1 MSEAV
6 PDLTG
11 KRAVVTGATSGL
23 GTPLARALARAGAE
37 VIVVGRDPSRTARV
51 VADIGGKARGEVA
64 DFASLKA
71 VAALAERIGDAPLD
85 ILVNNAG
92 LINLSRRLSED
103 GYELTFAVNHLAP
116 FLLTERLVPALR
128 AAPAGRVVTTS
139 SAAEDRATLQ
149 LDDLMATKRYS
160 GMAVYSQSKL
170 ANVMFTVELARRLDG
185 TNVTANCFHPGVVAT
200 RFGEKGGVMGLVWT
214 VARPFLLT
222 PEQGADT
229 GVWLASSPEL
239 RGVTGQFYAKR
250 RIKAMSKQAK
260 DAGEC
265 RRLWLQSER
274 LVAATLAK

>member
-1 MSEAV
+1 MSDTV
-6 PDLTG
+6 PDLAG

-23 GTPLARALARAGAE
+23 GVPLARALADAGAE
-37 VIVVGRDPSRTARV
+37 VVVVGRDPARTARV

-71 VAALAERIGDAPLD
+71 VAALAERLLDAPLD

-92 LINLSRRLSED
+92 AANFGRQLSAD

-116 FLLTERLVPALR
+116 FLLTDRLLPALQR
-128 AAPAGRVVTTS
+128 ASPARVVTTAS
-139 SAAEDRATLQ
+139 SAQDRAKVV
-149 LDDLMATKRYS
+149 LDDLMGTRRYG
-160 GMAVYSQSKL
+160 GMAAYAQSKL
-170 ANVMFTVELARRLDG
+170 ANVMFTVELARRLAG
-185 TNVTANCFHPGVVAT
+185 TDVTANCFHPGVVAT
-200 RFGEKGGVMGLVWT
+200 RLGEKGGVMGLVWT

-229 GVWLASSPEL
+229 GVWCATSPEL

-250 RIKAMSKQAK
+250 RIKAMNRQAR
-260 DAGEC
+260 DVAEC

-274 LVAATLAK
+274 LVAAALAK